1 MFVEKML
8 STEELEKVKT
18 LEKTQLGSSYVTLE
32 NSLLKYNEENRE
44 KIKILNG
51 QICRLK
57 VNNNKSSNNI

>member
-1 MFVEKML
+1 MVVEKML

-18 LEKTQLGSSYVTLE
+18 LEKTQLGSSYVTLV

-57 VNNNKSSNNI
+57 VNNKSSNNI